1 MLMSIER
8 IVEKYLNE
16 EIVSIEEDDTVVL
29 KDRKVFEKDLLEET
43 IDKIKLAIND
53 CLEEDKFRKSARII
67 EDLIRLHEY
76 YEYEWMA

>member
-16 EIVSIEEDDTVVL
+16 EIVSIEKDTVVL
-29 KDRKVFEKDLLEET
+29 EGRKVFEKDLLEEV

-67 EDLIRLHEY
+67 EDLVRLYEY

>member
-16 EIVSIEEDDTVVL
+16 EIVSIEKDTVVL
-29 KDRKVFEKDLLEET
+29 EDRKVFEKDLLEEV

-53 CLEEDKFRKSARII
+53 CLEEDKFRKSARIM
-67 EDLIRLHEY
+67 EDLIRLYEY

>member
-16 EIVSIEEDDTVVL
+16 ELVSLEKDTVVL
-29 KDRKVFEKDLLEET
+29 EDRNVFEKDLLEEV

-67 EDLIRLHEY
+67 EDLIRLYEY

>member
-16 EIVSIEEDDTVVL
+16 EIVSIEKDTVVL
-29 KDRKVFEKDLLEET
+29 EDRKVFEKDLLEEV

-53 CLEEDKFRKSARII
+53 CLEEDKFRKSARIM
-67 EDLIRLHEY
+67 EDLIRLYEY
-76 YEYEWMA
+76 YEYEWMV

>member
-16 EIVSIEEDDTVVL
+16 EIVSIEKDTVVL
-29 KDRKVFEKDLLEET
+29 EDRKVFEKDLLEEV

-67 EDLIRLHEY
+67 EDLIRLYEY

>member
-1 MLMSIER
+1 MLMSIEK

-16 EIVSIEEDDTVVL
+16 EIDSKEKDTVVL
-29 KDRKVFEKDLLEET
+29 EDRKVFEKDLLEEV

-67 EDLIRLHEY
+67 EDLIRLYEY

>member
-16 EIVSIEEDDTVVL
+16 EIVSIEKDTVVL
-29 KDRKVFEKDLLEET
+29 KDRKVFEKDLLEEV

-67 EDLIRLHEY
+67 EDLVRLYEY